1 MKVNRERKLVPE
13 RECGFYFER
22 KLSEVLTE
30 VQALIAEYGPDAYID
45 GETDPYSD
53 SDRKSFYVFTMRLE
67 NDKEYKVRIEN
78 EERWA
83 KNAEERDAAEFKR
96 LLEKFGVKQ

>member
-13 RECGFYFER
+13 RECSFYCER

-30 VQALIAEYGPDAYID
+30 VQSLIAEYGPNAYID
-45 GETDPYSD
+45 GQTDPYSD
-53 SDRKSFYVFTMRLE
+53 SDRESFYVFTMRPE
-67 NDKEYKVRIEN
+67 NDKEYKERIFY
-78 EERWA
+78 EEQWA

-96 LLEKFGVKQ
+96 LSEKFGVKQ